1 MEIHV
6 TVTTA
11 AIGLMAAAIAWL
23 FKTVISHGNRLIAI
37 ETALK
42 FYLQSSASGAA
53 KVLDSPNP
61 TPPEIRLLLK
71 KFRDESISREEQDK
85 LICYLRGVTRDYSVP
100 KSEQSAAWQMLTS
113 IETLELLHPH
123 ERN

>member
-11 AIGLMAAAIAWL
+11 AIGLIAAAVSWL
-23 FKTVISHGNRLIAI
+23 FKTTIQHGNRLIAI
-37 ETALK
+37 ETALR
-42 FYLQSSASGAA
+42 FFLERSASGAA

-61 TPPEIRLLLK
+61 TPPEMRTLLK
-71 KFRDESISREEQDK
+71 KFRDHSINEREREE
-85 LICYLRGVTRDYSVP
+85 LIAYLRSVARDKSVP

>member
-11 AIGLMAAAIAWL
+11 IIGLMAAAIGWL
-23 FKTVISHGNRLIAI
+23 FKTVIQYGNRLTAV
-37 ETALK
+37 ETAFK
-42 FYLQSSASGAA
+42 FYLERSATGAA

-61 TPPEIRLLLK
+61 TPPEMRELLK
-71 KFRDESISREEQDK
+71 KFRRKTISPQEQQELVDF
-85 LICYLRGVTRDYSVP
+85 LRRQIKDASLP
-100 KSEQSAAWQMLTS
+100 KYEQSSYWQMLTS
-113 IETLELLHPH
+113 IETLELLAPH